1 MNLEFYQIA
10 FPGERVR
17 VNVAALQSNGRLLR
31 LLGVGFGIAVTIGGT
46 VGVGILRTPGMVA
59 AQLESYGPIVLVWIL
74 GGLYSLLGTVSVCEL
89 GTALPSA
96 GGWYVY
102 ARRALGEYAGFV
114 VGWSDWIAQ
123 SASLAYLATALGEF
137 TVALVPALS
146 GAHKAIATFTLA
158 LFAFLQWRGLRSSS
172 RVQELTSLAKGL
184 AFLAFVGICFVAAP
198 PASEPKAASFDLF
211 RVVPFVLALQAIIV
225 TYDGWYS
232 AIYFTEE
239 DRDPGRNLPR
249 SALGGVL
256 ATLVIYLLVNFALLH
271 VLTVSEIAGSTLPA
285 AAAAARIFGGRG
297 GDVITLLSLISLF
310 SILNAVL
317 LLATRIAFAMSR
329 DRLFFG
335 AASMVNP
342 RGTPTFA
349 LLFTTLCAVVLVASG
364 TFERLVA
371 IAAFFFVVVY
381 VSGFVSLF
389 VLRRRE
395 PGLPRP
401 FRAWGYPWT
410 TGVAL
415 AGSLL
420 FLVGNGV
427 SDPENTLY
435 AVSLIALSYPLYRF
449 LRSRRPGEMP
459 VAFRRRGL

>member
-1 MNLEFYQIA
+1 LK
-10 FPGERVR
+10 
-17 VNVAALQSNGRLLR
+17 SDGRLLR
-31 LLGVGFGIAVTIGGT
+31 LLGVGFGVAVTVGGT

-59 AQLESYGPIVLVWIL
+59 AHLENEGAILLVWVL

-123 SASLAYLATALGEF
+123 SAALAYLATALGEF
-137 TVALVPALS
+137 AVALVPALS
-146 GAHKAIATFTLA
+146 GSHKAIAIFTLA
-158 LFAFLQWRGLRSSS
+158 LFALLQWRGLRSSS

-184 AFLAFVGICFVAAP
+184 AFLAFVAICFFGAPSAAEP
-198 PASEPKAASFDLF
+198 SSFEALPAL
-211 RVVPFVLALQAIIV
+211 VPFVLALQAVIV

-232 AIYFTEE
+232 AVYFTEE

-249 SALGGVL
+249 SALGGVV
-256 ATLVIYLLVNFALLH
+256 ATLVLYLLVNLALLH

-285 AAAAARIFGGRG
+285 ADAADRIFGGRG
-297 GDVITLLSLISLF
+297 GEVITLLSLISLL
-310 SILNAVL
+310 SILNAVM

-329 DRLFFG
+329 DGLFFG
-335 AASMVNP
+335 GASEVNP
-342 RGTPTFA
+342 RGTPTLA
-349 LLFTTLCAVVLVASG
+349 LLFTTLCAAVLIASG

-371 IAAFFFVVVY
+371 IASFFYVFVY

-395 PGLPRP
+395 PALARP

-410 TGVAL
+410 TGAAL
-415 AGSLL
+415 AGSLF
-420 FLVGNGV
+420 FLVGNGM
-427 SDPENTLY
+427 SDPDNTLY
-435 AVSLIALSYPLYRF
+435 ALLLIASSYPLYLV
-449 LRSRRPGEMP
+449 LRSRRP
-459 VAFRRRGL
+459 ASR

>member
-1 MNLEFYQIA
+1 MA
-10 FPGERVR
+10 
-17 VNVAALQSNGRLLR
+17 
-31 LLGVGFGIAVTIGGT
+31 
-46 VGVGILRTPGMVA
+46 A
-59 AQLESYGPIVLVWIL
+59 AQLQSYGLIVLVWVL
-74 GGLYSLLGTVSVCEL
+74 GGLYALLGTVSVCEL

-102 ARRALGEYAGFV
+102 ARRALGEYPGFV

-137 TVALVPALS
+137 AVVLLPGLS
-146 GAHKAIATFTLA
+146 GAHQAVAIATLS

-184 AFLAFVGICFVAAP
+184 AFLAFVAICFLAAP
-198 PASEPKAASFDLF
+198 QAEEPSAAAADLF
-211 RVVPFVLALQAIIV
+211 RVIPFVLALQAIIV

-239 DRDPGRNLPR
+239 DRDPERNLPR

-256 ATLVIYLLVNFALLH
+256 ATIVIYLLVNLALLH

-285 AAAAARIFGGRG
+285 AAAASRIFGARG
-297 GDVITLLSLISLF
+297 GEIITLLSLISLF
-310 SILNAVL
+310 SILNAVM

-329 DRLFFG
+329 DRLFLRG
-335 AASMVNP
+335 ASAVNP
-342 RGTPTFA
+342 RGTPTLA
-349 LLFTTLCAVVLVASG
+349 LAFTTLCAAALIVTG

-371 IAAFFFVVVY
+371 IAAFFFVFVY

-395 PGLPRP
+395 PALPRP

-420 FLVGNGV
+420 FLVGNAV

-435 AVSLIALSYPLYRF
+435 AVSIMALSYPLYVL
-449 LRSRRPGEMP
+449 LRSRRPAEIHSETP
-459 VAFRRRGL
+459 QS

>member
-1 MNLEFYQIA
+1 MA
-10 FPGERVR
+10 
-17 VNVAALQSNGRLLR
+17 
-31 LLGVGFGIAVTIGGT
+31 
-46 VGVGILRTPGMVA
+46 A
-59 AQLESYGPIVLVWIL
+59 AQLQSYGLIVLVWVL
-74 GGLYSLLGTVSVCEL
+74 GGLYALLGTVSVCEL

-102 ARRALGEYAGFV
+102 ARRALGEYPGFV

-137 TVALVPALS
+137 AVVLLPGLS
-146 GAHKAIATFTLA
+146 GAHKAVAIATLS

-184 AFLAFVGICFVAAP
+184 AFLAFVAICFLAAP
-198 PASEPKAASFDLF
+198 QAKEPSAAAADLF
-211 RVVPFVLALQAIIV
+211 RVIPFVLALQAIIV

-239 DRDPGRNLPR
+239 DRDPERNLPR

-256 ATLVIYLLVNFALLH
+256 ATIVIYLLVNLALLH
-271 VLTVSEIAGSTLPA
+271 VLTVSEIAGSSLPA
-285 AAAAARIFGGRG
+285 AAAASRIFGARG
-297 GDVITLLSLISLF
+297 GEVITLLSLISLF
-310 SILNAVL
+310 SILNAVM

-329 DRLFFG
+329 DRLFLRG
-335 AASMVNP
+335 ASAVNP
-342 RGTPTFA
+342 RGTPTLA
-349 LLFTTLCAVVLVASG
+349 LAFTTLCAAALIVTG

-371 IAAFFFVVVY
+371 IAAFFFVFVY

-395 PGLPRP
+395 PALPRP

-420 FLVGNGV
+420 FLVGNAV
-427 SDPENTLY
+427 SDPENTFY
-435 AVSLIALSYPLYRF
+435 AVSLMALSYPLYVL
-449 LRSRRPGEMP
+449 LRSRRPAEIQSESLGN
-459 VAFRRRGL
+459 

>member
-1 MNLEFYQIA
+1 LDLF
-10 FPGERVR
+10 RVK
-17 VNVAALQSNGRLLR
+17 VGALQSNGRLLR
-31 LLGVGFGIAVTIGGT
+31 LLGVSFGVAVTVGGT

-59 AQLESYGPIVLVWIL
+59 AQLESYWPIVLVWVL
-74 GGLYSLLGTVSVCEL
+74 GGLYSILGTVSVCEL

-123 SASLAYLATALGEF
+123 SAALAYLSTALGEF
-137 TVALVPALS
+137 TVALVPGLS
-146 GAHKAIATFTLA
+146 GAHKAIAIVTLA

-184 AFLAFVGICFVAAP
+184 VFLGFVAICFFAAP
-198 PASEPKAASFDLF
+198 RAAEDPAASLDWF
-211 RVVPFVLALQAIIV
+211 RVVPFVLALQAVIV

-239 DRDPGRNLPR
+239 DRDPAKNLPR

-256 ATLVIYLLVNFALLH
+256 ATMAIYLLVNLALLH
-271 VLTVSEIAGSTLPA
+271 VLTVSEIAGATLPA
-285 AAAAARIFGGRG
+285 ADAASRIFGGRG
-297 GDVITLLSLISLF
+297 REVITILSLISLL
-310 SILNAVL
+310 SILNAVM
-317 LLATRIAFAMSR
+317 LLATRIVFAMSR

-335 AASMVNP
+335 AASAVNP

-371 IAAFFFVVVY
+371 IAAFFYVFVY
-381 VSGFVSLF
+381 VSGFVSLY

-395 PGLPRP
+395 PGLARP

-410 TGVAL
+410 TGIAL

-435 AVSLIALSYPLYRF
+435 AVALIALSYPLYGV
-449 LRSRRPGEMP
+449 LLARRQRQ
-459 VAFRRRGL
+459 AI